1 MRKKMH
7 LKVGL
12 PFVSLLA
19 FGWVPDT
26 GRAAE
31 PSAAGLWEKRDTSGK
46 PEGWFRITERN
57 GAYEGQIVRM
67 FPKPGQ
73 DPASWRCTKCEG
85 EQKDAPV
92 LGITFIKGMKRQ
104 GLAYE
109 NGKILDPRDGSTYS
123 ARMDLSP
130 DGQQLSVRGYLGISL
145 LGRTEAW
152 SRLPENALNAEKG
165 AGSAQ
170 RSDTKA
176 SARAR

>member
-1 MRKKMH
+1 MESKA
-7 LKVGL
+7 VL
-12 PFVSLLA
+12 PVLLLV
-19 FGWVPDT
+19 FLWVPTT
-26 GRAAE
+26 GHAAD
-31 PSAAGLWEKRDTSGK
+31 PTAAGLWEKRDSSGQ
-46 PEGWFRITERN
+46 PQGWFRIADRN

-67 FPKPGQ
+67 FPRRGQ

-145 LGRTEAW
+145 LGRTEVW
-152 SRLPENALNAEKG
+152 TRLPDNALTADQSAGTSQRRDTNAAAKT
-165 AGSAQ
+165 
-170 RSDTKA
+170 R
-176 SARAR
+176 

>member
-1 MRKKMH
+1 MH
-7 LKVGL
+7 LKTAL
-12 PFVSLLA
+12 PVLA
-19 FGWVPDT
+19 LIALCWVPDM

-31 PSAAGLWEKRDTSGK
+31 PTAAGLWEKRDNAGQ
-46 PEGWFRITERN
+46 PEGWFRITDRN

-73 DPASWRCTKCEG
+73 DPISWRCTKCEG
-85 EQKDAPV
+85 EQKDALV
-92 LGITFIKGMKRQ
+92 LGLTFIKGMKRQ

-109 NGKILDPRDGSTYS
+109 DGKILDPRDGAIYS

-145 LGRTEAW
+145 LGRTEVW
-152 SRLPENALNAEKG
+152 TRLPDNALKAEQG

-170 RSDTKA
+170 RRDTKA
-176 SARAR
+176 SAKTQ

>member
-1 MRKKMH
+1 MH

-109 NGKILDPRDGSTYS
+109 NGRSSTRET
-123 ARMDLSP
+123 ARP
-130 DGQQLSVRGYLGISL
+130 
-145 LGRTEAW
+145 TAHAW
-152 SRLPENALNAEKG
+152 
-165 AGSAQ
+165 
-170 RSDTKA
+170 T
-176 SARAR
+176 